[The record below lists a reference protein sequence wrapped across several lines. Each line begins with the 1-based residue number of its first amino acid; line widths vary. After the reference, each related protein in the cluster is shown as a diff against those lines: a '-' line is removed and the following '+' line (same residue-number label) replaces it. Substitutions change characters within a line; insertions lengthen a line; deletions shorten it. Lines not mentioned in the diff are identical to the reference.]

1 MTRSPAT
8 PAIRRGFTLVELLVV
23 ITIIAVLMGLLLPAI
38 QNARDAG
45 RRTTCMANQTQL
57 ALALIRHD
65 ATNGYIPGWKNRIPG
80 MGFDVHWPF
89 TTLPFIER
97 TDLYRQSFSGSSVAG
112 SYVSTFVCPAT
123 PPAVSGQ
130 RAPLAYAGNAG
141 ATSSNNAQRATGV
154 MLDTRITTSGSTN
167 GRISMGDIID
177 GTATTLLLSEKC
189 GRSYITWDTDHQT
202 VDAAGG
208 MAWDVPP
215 VANGGPRTYPKSYA
229 DPLFWAPGNPITA
242 PWSRR
247 IINAP
252 RHPEDGVFMDDSVF
266 PSSNHAGGAV
276 AAFCDSSTVFLRDT
290 LEPCVYAQLLSSNNA
305 AVVGVAA
312 NWRTVRTGT
321 AAGPEYHTLR
331 EVDYK

>member
-1 MTRSPAT
+1 
-8 PAIRRGFTLVELLVV
+8 
-23 ITIIAVLMGLLLPAI
+23 
-38 QNARDAG
+38 
-45 RRTTCMANQTQL
+45 MANQTQL

-65 ATNGYIPGWKNRIPG
+65 ATNGYIPGWKNQIPG
-80 MGFDVHWPF
+80 MGFEVHWPF

-141 ATSSNNAQRATGV
+141 ATSQNNAQRATGV
-154 MLDTRITTSGSTN
+154 MLDTTITTSGSTN

-189 GRSYITWDTDHQT
+189 GRSYLTWDTNDIT
-202 VDAAGG
+202 NAAGG

-215 VANGGPRTYPKSYA
+215 AAAGGPGSYPQSYG
-229 DPLFWAPGNPITA
+229 DPLFWAPAIGSRDPRTA

-247 IINAP
+247 IINARNDP
-252 RHPEDGVFMDDSVF
+252 GTLTMDDSVF

-312 NWRTVRTGT
+312 NWRTVGTGT
-321 AAGPEYHTLR
+321 AAVPEYHTLR
-331 EVDYK
+331 EGDYK